1 MCECVFY
8 DSESART
15 IRMQVIILKTTNNG
29 SNMIIISIHFT
40 CFLSFAS
47 ALSPPPQNQKPRHSL
62 LYSPELRRTIMET
75 VASDHQQQRSQSL
88 LQKLNPVSYV
98 VVKNAFW
105 QWLDL
110 GLWGLGFRGLVLG
123 IFTCF
128 AVSLFVIKVHQTP
141 RLAARHRNAVG

>member
-62 LYSPELRRTIMET
+62 LYSSELRRTIMES
-75 VASDHQQQRSQSL
+75 VASDHQQQRSQSV

-105 QWLDL
+105 Q
-110 GLWGLGFRGLVLG
+110 
-123 IFTCF
+123 
-128 AVSLFVIKVHQTP
+128 
-141 RLAARHRNAVG
+141 